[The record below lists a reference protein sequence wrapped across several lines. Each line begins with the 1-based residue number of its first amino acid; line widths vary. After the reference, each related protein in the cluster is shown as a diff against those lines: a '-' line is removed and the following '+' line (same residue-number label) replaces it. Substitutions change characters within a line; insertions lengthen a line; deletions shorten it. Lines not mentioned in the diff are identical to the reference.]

1 MPDMAQTLA
10 VLALFAEGATNIRN
24 VANLRIKETDRIAA
38 VAAELAKFGAKVE
51 TFDDGFSIEPPGV
64 VRPAEVDTYDDHRM
78 AMSFALAGLRV
89 DGVVIKDAE
98 CAGKTFPEFFEVF
111 EGMGG

>member
-1 MPDMAQTLA
+1 
-10 VLALFAEGATNIRN
+10 
-24 VANLRIKETDRIAA
+24 
-38 VAAELAKFGAKVE
+38 
-51 TFDDGFSIEPPGV
+51 
-64 VRPAEVDTYDDHRM
+64 M